1 MKRNF
6 NIAVGHR
13 FIDGL
18 VIIISAVLL
27 VECAMTQP
35 QESAELPKPKTPDIP
50 ILDAVSEGNI
60 DVVRMYFAD
69 GLDLNLK
76 YEEWNST
83 TLLHRAVAADQEEI
97 VKLLIDK
104 GADINAKDINSNTPL
119 SLTGIHGN
127 VSVADLLVSA
137 GADLNHKG
145 FGGWTPLHMAAF
157 KGHINLVNYFVTIRG
172 AEVEIKDDG
181 GTTALHCAAFKGHDN
196 VICLLFIKDADVNA
210 MGDEGTTPLD
220 AAIEGGQ
227 HESATLIRSIG
238 GMTFEELKAEYS
250 KRTRA

>member
-1 MKRNF
+1 MKQ
-6 NIAVGHR
+6 
-13 FIDGL
+13 L
-18 VIIISAVLL
+18 PLTISATVLFAG
-27 VECAMTQP
+27 CAMTQP
-35 QESAELPKPKTPDIP
+35 QKSVELPTTKTPDIS
-50 ILDAVSEGNI
+50 ILDAVSAGNV
-60 DVVRMYFAD
+60 DVVKMYLSD

-76 YEEWNST
+76 YEQWFST

-97 VKLLIDK
+97 VKLLIDR
-104 GADINAKDINSNTPL
+104 GADVNAKDINSNAPL

-127 VSVADLLVSA
+127 VSVADLLVSS
-137 GADLNHKG
+137 GADLNYKG

-181 GTTALHCAAFKGHDN
+181 GTTAMHCAAFKGHDN

-250 KRTRA
+250 KRTEA

>member
-1 MKRNF
+1 MKHLLLAT
-6 NIAVGHR
+6 IAAVVLVG
-13 FIDGL
+13 
-18 VIIISAVLL
+18 
-27 VECAMTQP
+27 CTMNQP

-60 DVVRMYFAD
+60 DVVRMYLAD

-97 VKLLIDK
+97 VKLLIDR
-104 GADINAKDINSNTPL
+104 GADVNAKDINSNAPL

-127 VSVADLLVSA
+127 VSVADLLVSS
-137 GADLNHKG
+137 GADLNYKG

-157 KGHINLVNYFVTIRG
+157 KGQMHLVNYLVSRKG

-181 GTTALHCAAFKGHDN
+181 GTTALHCAAFKGHNN
-196 VICLLFIKDADVNA
+196 VINFLFLKDANVNA
-210 MGDEGTTPLD
+210 MGDQGTTPLD

-227 HESATLIRSIG
+227 DESATLIRSIG

-250 KRTRA
+250 TRIRA

>member
-1 MKRNF
+1 MKHILIT
-6 NIAVGHR
+6 IAAVVLVGCGT
-13 FIDGL
+13 IQ
-18 VIIISAVLL
+18 S
-27 VECAMTQP
+27 QK
-35 QESAELPKPKTPDIP
+35 SAELPKSKTSGIS
-50 ILDAVSEGNI
+50 ILNAVSEGNV
-60 DVVRMYFAD
+60 DVVKMYLAD

-76 YEEWNST
+76 YEQWRST

-97 VKLLIDK
+97 VKLPIDK
-104 GADINAKDINSNTPL
+104 GADVNAKDINSNAPL

-137 GADLNHKG
+137 GAGLNYKG

-181 GTTALHCAAFKGHDN
+181 GTTAMHCAAFKGHDN

-210 MGDEGTTPLD
+210 MGEKGTTPLD